1 MIYRPPEQSARE
13 RGGAADREIVAG
25 LLAMAFLMAGLV
37 WLTSDVWCPKAPRLC
52 LPDSRTADQ
61 PTPAATAGTPMPVS
75 GGLVPGQS
83 RPTPGT
89 PFPVASDSGFF
100 AASPTP
106 FDYGAAALP
115 TYPTFPTDPP
125 FGAFATDIPGG
136 GFPIA
141 PDPFATPTPPLFP
154 EYGGGAGFAT
164 ETSVSAD
171 RPTRTR
177 TPTEP
182 SPEDDETPPAF
193 VTATSAA
200 YP

>member
-37 WLTSDVWCPKAPRLC
+37 WLTSDVWCPRVPRLC

-61 PTPAATAGTPMPVS
+61 PTPAATVGTPMPVS
-75 GGLVPGQS
+75 GGLVPGQP
-83 RPTPGT
+83 RLTPS
-89 PFPVASDSGFF
+89 PPVPMAGDSGLF

-106 FDYGAAALP
+106 FDYGASPLP
-115 TYPTFPTDPP
+115 TYPIFPTAPP
-125 FGAFATDIPGG
+125 FGVGATENPGG
-136 GFPIA
+136 GFPIV
-141 PDPFATPTPPLFP
+141 PDPFATSTPPRFP
-154 EYGGGAGFAT
+154 EFGGGAGLAT
-164 ETSVSAD
+164 ATSVSSD
-171 RPTRTR
+171 YPTRTR

-182 SPEDDETPPAF
+182 SPEDDETPSAF